1 MSTIQ
6 QEASARAN
14 AVGNVWVRRGWPW
27 LACLIIAL
35 LAPMVFS
42 SGHDIHMLSSMAIM
56 MVFALSYNMLLG
68 NTGLLSFGHA
78 VYFGFGAYIAM
89 HAVRWSNDAVLDG
102 TGYGIPIELIP
113 LVGGLAGLF
122 FGILFGSF
130 STKKAG
136 VVFAMISLGIVG
148 LVEASSLAFTGFF
161 GGEAGLFGDRED
173 LNSLLG
179 IAYGRSLTVYYLM
192 VFWLVVC
199 ALLMYLLKQT
209 PLGWMANAVRDNPE
223 RAQFVGY
230 STTMVRFLQFSLSA
244 FFAGVAG
251 GMFVL
256 VEEIVTDEAIGF
268 LLSGEV
274 LLAAYI
280 GGIGFFFGPIVGA
293 ALVVY
298 LESNLSAVTDAWL
311 LYFGVLFIAVVMFAP
326 MGIVGILFQQWA
338 NFRAGG
344 WKGTLPARLYC
355 AVATLVGLLGFVC
368 IVELAYHYLRSWDP
382 GRPMTLLVTTVDAT
396 TATPWLVSAA
406 ILALGLGLLIF
417 HARPMLKRAVD
428 AAGGGK

>member
-6 QEASARAN
+6 QEASAGAN
-14 AVGNVWVRRGWPW
+14 TVGNVWVRRGWPW
-27 LACLIIAL
+27 LVCLIIAL
-35 LAPMVFS
+35 LAPTVFS

-56 MVFALSYNMLLG
+56 MVFALAYNMLLG

-89 HAVRWSNDAVLDG
+89 HALRWSNDAVLDG
-102 TGYGIPIELIP
+102 TGYGVPIELIP

-122 FGILFGSF
+122 FGIIFGSF

-136 VVFAMISLGIVG
+136 VVFAMISLGVVG

-173 LNSLLG
+173 VNSLLG
-179 IAYGRSLTVYYLM
+179 IEYGPSITVYYLM
-192 VFWLVVC
+192 VFWLFVC
-199 ALLMYLLKQT
+199 AALMFLLRKT

-230 STTMVRFLQFSLSA
+230 NTTMVRFLQFSLSA

-298 LESNLSAVTDAWL
+298 LESNLSAISDAWL
-311 LYFGVLFIAVVMFAP
+311 LYFGVLFIGVVMFAP
-326 MGIVGILFQQWA
+326 MGIVGIIYQQLH
-338 NFRAGG
+338 NYRSGG
-344 WKGTLPARLYC
+344 WKGTIPARLYC
-355 AVATLVGLLGFVC
+355 TLAALVGFLGFVC

-382 GRPMTLLVTTVDAT
+382 SAPMTLLVTQVDAT
-396 TATPWLVSAA
+396 TATPWLISLA
-406 ILALGLGLLIF
+406 ILVIGLGALLF
-417 HARPMLKRAVD
+417 HARPMLRHAVE
-428 AAGGGK
+428 AAGGEK

>member
-14 AVGNVWVRRGWPW
+14 AAGNIWVRRGWPW
-27 LACLIIAL
+27 LGCLIIAL

-89 HAVRWSNDAVLDG
+89 HALRWSNDQVLDG
-102 TGYGIPIELIP
+102 VGYGIPIELIP
-113 LVGGLAGLF
+113 LVGGFAGLF

-161 GGEAGLFGDRED
+161 GGEAGLFGDRQD
-173 LNSLLG
+173 VNSLIG
-179 IAYGRSLTVYYLM
+179 VDYGAMRNVYYLM
-192 VFWLVVC
+192 VFWLILAAAVMF
-199 ALLMYLLKQT
+199 LLRKT

-326 MGIVGILFQQWA
+326 MGIVGIIFQQWA
-338 NFRAGG
+338 NFRSGG
-344 WKGTLPARLYC
+344 WKGTVPARLYC
-355 AVATLVGLLGFVC
+355 TVAALIGLLGFVC

-382 GRPMTLLVTTVDAT
+382 SMPMTLLVTTVDAT
-396 TATPWLVSAA
+396 TATPWLVSVI
-406 ILALGLGLLIF
+406 ILAAGLGLLLF
-417 HARPMLKRAVD
+417 HARPMLQRAVE
-428 AAGGGK
+428 AAGGSK

>member
-1 MSTIQ
+1 MSTVQ
-6 QEASARAN
+6 QETLAGSKSAGNIWVKRA
-14 AVGNVWVRRGWPW
+14 WPW
-27 LACLIIAL
+27 LACLVIAL
-35 LAPMVFS
+35 LAPTVLS

-56 MVFALSYNMLLG
+56 MVFALAYNMLLG

-89 HAVRWSNDAVLDG
+89 HALRWSNNAVLDG
-102 TGYGIPIELIP
+102 TGYGVPIELIP

-122 FGILFGSF
+122 FGIIFGSF

-136 VVFAMISLGIVG
+136 VVFAMISLGVVG

-173 LNSLLG
+173 VNSLLG
-179 IAYGRSLTVYYLM
+179 IEYGRSLTVYYLM
-192 VFWLVVC
+192 VFWLFVC
-199 ALLMYLLKQT
+199 ALLMFLLRKT

-230 STTMVRFLQFSLSA
+230 NTTTVRFMQFSLSA

-298 LESNLSAVTDAWL
+298 LESNLSSISDAWL
-311 LYFGVLFIAVVMFAP
+311 LYFGILFITVVMFAP
-326 MGIVGILFQQWA
+326 MGIVGIIYQQWF
-338 NFRAGG
+338 NFRSGG
-344 WKGTLPARLYC
+344 WKGTIPARLYC
-355 AVATLVGLLGFVC
+355 TVTALIGLLGFIC
-368 IVELAYHYLRSWDP
+368 IVEMAYHYLRSWNP
-382 GRPMTLLVTTVDAT
+382 SAPMTLFVTTVDTT
-396 TATPWLVSAA
+396 TALPWLVSVA
-406 ILALGLGLLIF
+406 ILLVGLGLMLF
-417 HARPMLKRAVD
+417 HARPMLRRAVE
-428 AAGGGK
+428 AAGGNK